1 MASVTDGGMRTGM
14 GTAAPA
20 LPRSP
25 LPRSHAGR
33 SAALTLLGLALAA
46 GYCLAHDWFQGLPG
60 DAGIALR
67 WGLASV
73 LPWGAVWLAVGSLP
87 QERGWPRAL
96 GLALLCL
103 GGMAMVA
110 AARSLAMADIAEPS
124 LPGFM
129 RQLHTQLPVAGLVA
143 LAGWWLGRETSDDA
157 RPLAPAQPFI
167 ETAPQDRPEPTSE
180 PAPLLDLT
188 RADGSRVSAAEIDW
202 VGSAGNYVEVHL
214 PGGALLWRRPLREVE
229 AMLAPHG
236 FLRVHRTA
244 LVARDRVLRLEGAAL
259 LLRCGTRIAV
269 GRNHRSAVRAAL
281 G

>member
-1 MASVTDGGMRTGM
+1 MASMTDGAMRSGLGM
-14 GTAAPA
+14 AVPA
-20 LPRSP
+20 

-60 DAGIALR
+60 DVDVALR
-67 WGLASV
+67 WGLASA
-73 LPWGAVWLAVGSLP
+73 LPWGAVWLAVGALP
-87 QERGWPRAL
+87 NGRGWPRAV

-110 AARSLAMADIAEPS
+110 AARLLALADIADPS
-124 LPGFM
+124 LTGFM
-129 RQLHTQLPVAGLVA
+129 RQLHTQLPVAALVA
-143 LAGWWLGRETSDDA
+143 LAGWWLATREA
-157 RPLAPAQPFI
+157 APA
-167 ETAPQDRPEPTSE
+167 TGSAAAPGPAAGPVE
-180 PAPLLDLT
+180 PAAPPLLDLA
-188 RADGSRVSAAEIDW
+188 RADGALVSAAEIDW
-202 VGSAGNYVEVHL
+202 VRSAGNYVEVHL

-244 LVARDRVLRLEGAAL
+244 LVARDRVLRLEGTAL
-259 LLRCGTRIAV
+259 LLRCGTRIAE
-269 GRNHRSAVRAAL
+269 GRNHRAAVRTAL